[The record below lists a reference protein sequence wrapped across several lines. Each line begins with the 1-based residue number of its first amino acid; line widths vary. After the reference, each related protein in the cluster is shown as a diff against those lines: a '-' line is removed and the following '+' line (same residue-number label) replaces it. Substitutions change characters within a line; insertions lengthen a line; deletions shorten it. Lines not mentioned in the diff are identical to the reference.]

1 MRESPGAGAESRA
14 AAETVV
20 LGPTGLRVGAVGVG
34 TNSWGSRG
42 ESDPGKRTTFDAL
55 LAAGV
60 TLFDTAEIYT
70 GGSS

>member
-1 MRESPGAGAESRA
+1 MEDEI
-14 AAETVV
+14 V
-20 LGPTGLRVGAVGVG
+20 LGRTGISVGAVGAG

-42 ESDPGKRTTFDAL
+42 ESDPGKRSTFDAL

-70 GGSS
+70 AGASETTIGRCVRDWG